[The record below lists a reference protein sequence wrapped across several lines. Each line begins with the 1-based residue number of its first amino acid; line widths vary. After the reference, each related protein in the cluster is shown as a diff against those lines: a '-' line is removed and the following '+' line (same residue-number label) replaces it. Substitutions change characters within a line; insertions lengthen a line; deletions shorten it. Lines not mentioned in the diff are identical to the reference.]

1 MRGPKRYPIA
11 PVSEIP
17 NGQRKFVDLD
27 GISAAVFNVNG
38 TFYALRNRCPHQGGP
53 LCRGR
58 LIELWDSPRPHKF
71 RFSREGEIL
80 RCPWHGWEFDIT
92 NGRSIVNPQRCRAR
106 TYEVTVDQC
115 PPNGEPP
122 PSATTYPVSV
132 ESGWVVVHR

>member
-1 MRGPKRYPIA
+1 MSRRKRYPVA
-11 PVSEIP
+11 PVNEIP
-17 NGQRKFVDLD
+17 IGYRKFVDLD

-53 LCRGR
+53 LCQGR
-58 LIELWDSPRPHKF
+58 VTGFCHSSRPHEYHF
-71 RFSREGEIL
+71 GREGEIL

-106 TYEVTVDQC
+106 TYEVTVGPGPEDDDSRQ
-115 PPNGEPP
+115 
-122 PSATTYPVSV
+122 SATTYPVSV